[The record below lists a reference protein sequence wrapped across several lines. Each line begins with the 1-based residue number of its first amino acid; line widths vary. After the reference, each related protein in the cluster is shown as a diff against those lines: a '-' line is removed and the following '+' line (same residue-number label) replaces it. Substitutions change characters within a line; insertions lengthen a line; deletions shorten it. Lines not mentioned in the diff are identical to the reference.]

1 MFETHD
7 LMVFVVA
14 GLLLNV
20 TPGPDVLY
28 IASCS
33 VRQGWRSGA
42 VAALGISAG
51 CFIHITAAAFG
62 LSALLMASATSFA
75 VLKICGAAYLI
86 YVGVSLIVQR
96 PATSATPAVVPTRI
110 RKVFLQGFLTNALN
124 PKVALFFLAFVPQF
138 INTGATEKA
147 AAFLFLGAVFNFNST
162 LWNLLVAWSAAQA
175 SGKLRNSSVV
185 TWMNRCIGGLF
196 VALGIKLAFTKSA

>member
-1 MFETHD
+1 M
-7 LMVFVVA
+7 
-14 GLLLNV
+14 
-20 TPGPDVLY
+20 
-28 IASCS
+28 
-33 VRQGWRSGA
+33 RQGWKSGA

-51 CFIHITAAAFG
+51 CFIHIAAAAFG

-86 YVGVSLIVQR
+86 YVGVSLTVQR
-96 PATSATPAVVPTRI
+96 PATAASPSAVPTRI

-138 INTGATEKA
+138 INSGATQKA
-147 AAFLFLGAVFNFNST
+147 AAFLFLGTVFNFNSM

-175 SGKLRNSSVV
+175 SGKLRNSGAVA
-185 TWMNRCIGGLF
+185 WMNRCIGGLF
-196 VALGIKLAFTKSA
+196 VALGIKLAFTRSA

>member
-7 LMVFVVA
+7 LLLFVVA
-14 GLLLNV
+14 GLLLNM
-20 TPGPDVLY
+20 TPGPDILY

-33 VRQGWRSGA
+33 MRQGWRSGA

-51 CFIHITAAAFG
+51 CFIHIMAAAFG
-62 LSALLMASATSFA
+62 VSALLMASATSFA
-75 VLKICGAAYLI
+75 VLKLCGAAYLI
-86 YVGVSLIVQR
+86 YVGVSMMVQR
-96 PATSATPAVVPTRI
+96 PATDQGPAAVPTRG

-138 INTGATEKA
+138 IDTGATEKA
-147 AAFLFLGAVFNFNST
+147 AAFLFLGAVFNFNGT

-175 SGKLRNSSVV
+175 RGKLRNTTAVA
-185 TWMNRCIGGLF
+185 WMNRCIGGLF

>member
-33 VRQGWRSGA
+33 MRQGWKSGA
-42 VAALGISAG
+42 VAALGIGAG

-86 YVGVSLIVQR
+86 YMGVSMMIQR
-96 PATSATPAVVPTRI
+96 PATATSPAAVPTRI

-138 INTGATEKA
+138 INSGATQKA
-147 AAFLFLGAVFNFNST
+147 AAFLFLGTVFNFNSL

-175 SGKLRNSSVV
+175 SGKLRNSGAVA
-185 TWMNRCIGGLF
+185 WMNRCIGGLF
-196 VALGIKLAFTKSA
+196 VALGIKLAFAKSA

>member
-33 VRQGWRSGA
+33 MRQGWRSGA

-75 VLKICGAAYLI
+75 ILKICGAAYLI
-86 YVGVSLIVQR
+86 YVGVSLLVQR
-96 PATSATPAVVPTRI
+96 PATAASPAAVPTRV

-138 INTGATEKA
+138 INSDATQKA
-147 AAFLFLGAVFNFNST
+147 AAFLFLGTVFNFNSM

-175 SGKLRNSSVV
+175 SGKLRNSGAVA
-185 TWMNRCIGGLF
+185 WMNRCIGGLF
-196 VALGIKLAFTKSA
+196 VALGIKLAFAKSA